1 MPATAPETTWRVL
14 ACAGAPRERQRIE
27 TGNRTRT
34 HGENVAQNATDAG
47 GRALIG
53 LNVAWMV
60 MALHLEHDREPV
72 ADIDHAG
79 VLARPLDHPRRL
91 RRQRAQV
98 DFRRLVRAVLVPHRR
113 NADGDRSSGW
123 VMETPTLF
131 HYPRSRA
138 LSESGLKTIN
148 CCANGSCGAF
158 PRHRKSKAP
167 FNMPSAVRMDETC
180 DIIGPPSVYR
190 VLQCFDRMK
199 VRFGRTDQQRG
210 LMTVLA
216 ATGVGPAGQNCH

>member
-1 MPATAPETTWRVL
+1 MARPGVRRRT
-14 ACAGAPRERQRIE
+14 ERQRIE

-60 MALHLEHDREPV
+60 MALHLEHDCEPV

-113 NADGDRSSGW
+113 ENAELGDRGFAAD
-123 VMETPTLF
+123 EIED
-131 HYPRSRA
+131 A
-138 LSESGLKTIN
+138 LILVGLEPMRGDQLRRDLGFPL
-148 CCANGSCGAF
+148 GSLAGRDGRGICLPGLGGFGAGASLAC
-158 PRHRKSKAP
+158 PGR
-167 FNMPSAVRMDETC
+167 
-180 DIIGPPSVYR
+180 
-190 VLQCFDRMK
+190 
-199 VRFGRTDQQRG
+199 RFGCHG
-210 LMTVLA
+210 PSNVLA
-216 ATGVGPAGQNCH
+216 AQMSWPGATPQVGFTEMWRSICETRASPGFAQC